1 MEKNVV
7 KLEKVLKEAA
17 MENKTVILTTL
28 NVAWASPGSIIDL
41 FFQSF
46 RTGDGTRRLLDHL
59 VIIALDKKAYIR
71 CISLHT
77 HCFALYT
84 EGMDFSDEKIYM
96 TAGYLSM
103 MWRRIEFLRVI
114 LEMGYNFIFSFTNL
128 KYSRVE
134 IDEDSSNISC
144 CDAVVVKISDSTDNV
159 VVDVVDNV
167 ANDGVLERCN
177 GVKCLRVKWLEC
189 YYFRKD
195 NAGNIDMNEV
205 LLGLYAKCIHFLSF
219 IMLREQGIETVT
231 QRKGCGN
238 GTAHCYWNLLILV
251 PLEQVCIV
259 SLTGYEMFMS
269 MLNTKKRPS
278 MKFWQG
284 KIRRCDLLAK
294 RKLSITEPKVALEG
308 KRKDEESWRQK
319 HPRGV
324 RLREEGK
331 DESSQEEVS
340 SEEESSNEEES
351 SDESSSSDDDEVEE
365 KKDARLGKN
374 AGLTYFTTIVPD
386 VMEIIQYFGLDKLV
400 HCTHL
405 VNLDLCKEFYTNL
418 HPRGSGGHT
427 WVSRVG
433 CVDIEFT
440 PSILQSFL
448 ECRASESSFTCF
460 PTVVEPF
467 TDSLSHLSI
476 EVIHQYYFNA
486 PRAPLRRIFDATRM
500 SARSNILYKVVIGCI
515 LPIVTRGQAK
525 IRLPHLVMMYALEHR
540 LDINIALHV
549 FESIVHFSS
558 PTNEKLYMPYCH
570 ILMSFFASRGLDV
583 MRGQLHQLS
592 KDYDQI
598 GARQLSLA
606 GIERRQGEM
615 VWRAQEADD
624 SDAEEADV
632 PPPALAPHPAP
643 MTVEARLTQLEETV
657 RQGFQEFRGFRQ
669 DWTASQQRQADMY
682 AMLQRWDLT
691 YQAPPPPPSDDH

>member
-1 MEKNVV
+1 MEKG
-7 KLEKVLKEAA
+7 A
-17 MENKTVILTTL
+17 LTE
-28 NVAWASPGSIIDL
+28 SK
-41 FFQSF
+41 QS
-46 RTGDGTRRLLDHL
+46 
-59 VIIALDKKAYIR
+59 
-71 CISLHT
+71 S
-77 HCFALYT
+77 
-84 EGMDFSDEKIYM
+84 S
-96 TAGYLSM
+96 
-103 MWRRIEFLRVI
+103 
-114 LEMGYNFIFSFTNL
+114 
-128 KYSRVE
+128 
-134 IDEDSSNISC
+134 SSNRRTKLFNFLAFLLLTFTTAESTYRSRHQPSALAFTLFSYADLVLLFHCLTVFERLGPDATLRKKEGLKALVWLLATAQILAFTWRVAAEIPLPIAFTLWLMAGLITISGFYLMFFRSE
-144 CDAVVVKISDSTDNV
+144 A
-159 VVDVVDNV
+159 DVVDKSCLNCR
-167 ANDGVLERCN
+167 AL
-177 GVKCLRVKWLEC
+177 VKQE
-189 YYFRKD
+189 
-195 NAGNIDMNEV
+195 
-205 LLGLYAKCIHFLSF
+205 LS
-219 IMLREQGIETVT
+219 
-231 QRKGCGN
+231 
-238 GTAHCYWNLLILV
+238 
-251 PLEQVCIV
+251 P
-259 SLTGYEMFMS
+259 
-269 MLNTKKRPS
+269 
-278 MKFWQG
+278 
-284 KIRRCDLLAK
+284 
-294 RKLSITEPKVALEG
+294 
-308 KRKDEESWRQK
+308 DEK
-319 HPRGV
+319 
-324 RLREEGK
+324 GK

-351 SDESSSSDDDEVEE
+351 SDESSSSDDDEWPDGNPSFICRLLPPGFQRGSSPFLVLSGRLNLLLFL
-365 KKDARLGKN
+365 DLSSSSLIAQFVSPAASPHQSARVLTTPLSSSVLPWVRQKRR
-374 AGLTYFTTIVPD
+374 AGEGTSRQSAPVPSGDRFRTEAARQQFAATDFAMIPCRYLNQTYFTTIVPD
-386 VMEIIQYFGLDKLV
+386 VMEIIEYFGLDKLV

-405 VNLDLCKEFYTNL
+405 VNLDLCKEFYINL

-486 PRAPLRRIFDATRM
+486 PRAPLRRIFNATRM

-558 PTNEKLYMPYCH
+558 PSNEKLYMPYCH
-570 ILMSFFASRGLDV
+570 ILTSFFASRGLDV

-598 GARQLSLA
+598 GARQMSLA

-632 PPPALAPHPAP
+632 PPPALAPHPVP
-643 MTVEARLTQLEETV
+643 VTIEARLTQLEETV

>member
-1 MEKNVV
+1 M
-7 KLEKVLKEAA
+7 A
-17 MENKTVILTTL
+17 
-28 NVAWASPGSIIDL
+28 
-41 FFQSF
+41 
-46 RTGDGTRRLLDHL
+46 
-59 VIIALDKKAYIR
+59 
-71 CISLHT
+71 
-77 HCFALYT
+77 
-84 EGMDFSDEKIYM
+84 
-96 TAGYLSM
+96 
-103 MWRRIEFLRVI
+103 
-114 LEMGYNFIFSFTNL
+114 
-128 KYSRVE
+128 
-134 IDEDSSNISC
+134 
-144 CDAVVVKISDSTDNV
+144 
-159 VVDVVDNV
+159 
-167 ANDGVLERCN
+167 
-177 GVKCLRVKWLEC
+177 
-189 YYFRKD
+189 
-195 NAGNIDMNEV
+195 
-205 LLGLYAKCIHFLSF
+205 
-219 IMLREQGIETVT
+219 
-231 QRKGCGN
+231 
-238 GTAHCYWNLLILV
+238 
-251 PLEQVCIV
+251 
-259 SLTGYEMFMS
+259 FMA
-269 MLNTKKRPS
+269 
-278 MKFWQG
+278 F
-284 KIRRCDLLAK
+284 
-294 RKLSITEPKVALEG
+294 
-308 KRKDEESWRQK
+308 
-319 HPRGV
+319 
-324 RLREEGK
+324 EEGK
-331 DESSQEEVS
+331 NESSQEEVS

-448 ECRASESSFTCF
+448 ECQASESSFTCF

-486 PRAPLRRIFDATRM
+486 PRAPLRRIFNATRM

-558 PTNEKLYMPYCH
+558 PSNEKLYMPYCH
-570 ILMSFFASRGLDV
+570 ILTSFFASRGLDV

-598 GARQLSLA
+598 GARQMSLA

-632 PPPALAPHPAP
+632 PPPALAPHPVP
-643 MTVEARLTQLEETV
+643 VTVEARLTQLEETV

-669 DWTASQQRQADMY
+669 DWTASQQRQADILRKHLFEELDHAFPDEVEMY
-682 AMLQRWDLT
+682 REIRTSAASQSSRHFEDNDSEEIDQISEPQSVT
-691 YQAPPPPPSDDH
+691 SISKAPPIILVICYVDVAAFSFLEGIAFNGIGINLVLYLGSVLHWPISSSAANVSFWGGTTYFTPLLGGLLADTYLGNYRTIVISIILYLLVWVGDCYFICHYSIINTSFMKWKFIAALLPFGADQFNEEKPIEMRKKVSFFSYFYVCSMLGVLFSASGGFLLGTSTYKLTMPTGSPLKSLLQVIVATGKDNDPVPRKEKKREARREEKPEKAAVIDMVFRRCTGYLEDAQVEKT

>member
-1 MEKNVV
+1 MSTVRDGDGGSKARDKDKDKDEDIKFHLPPAATWIPVRLV
-7 KLEKVLKEAA
+7 AISCPLRPPKPPSLSRSVLIFPHCSVCFSCGLSTLVGSCPHHTSFFLGSSLISWLWNEDHMHCITTFRVRQKCRAGEGTSRQSAPVPSGDRFRSEAA
-17 MENKTVILTTL
+17 RQRFAATDFAMI
-28 NVAWASPGSIIDL
+28 PC
-41 FFQSF
+41 
-46 RTGDGTRRLLDHL
+46 RYLD
-59 VIIALDKKAYIR
+59 
-71 CISLHT
+71 
-77 HCFALYT
+77 
-84 EGMDFSDEKIYM
+84 
-96 TAGYLSM
+96 
-103 MWRRIEFLRVI
+103 
-114 LEMGYNFIFSFTNL
+114 
-128 KYSRVE
+128 
-134 IDEDSSNISC
+134 
-144 CDAVVVKISDSTDNV
+144 
-159 VVDVVDNV
+159 
-167 ANDGVLERCN
+167 
-177 GVKCLRVKWLEC
+177 
-189 YYFRKD
+189 
-195 NAGNIDMNEV
+195 
-205 LLGLYAKCIHFLSF
+205 
-219 IMLREQGIETVT
+219 Q
-231 QRKGCGN
+231 
-238 GTAHCYWNLLILV
+238 
-251 PLEQVCIV
+251 
-259 SLTGYEMFMS
+259 
-269 MLNTKKRPS
+269 
-278 MKFWQG
+278 
-284 KIRRCDLLAK
+284 
-294 RKLSITEPKVALEG
+294 
-308 KRKDEESWRQK
+308 
-319 HPRGV
+319 
-324 RLREEGK
+324 
-331 DESSQEEVS
+331 
-340 SEEESSNEEES
+340 
-351 SDESSSSDDDEVEE
+351 
-365 KKDARLGKN
+365 
-374 AGLTYFTTIVPD
+374 TYFTTIVPD

-486 PRAPLRRIFDATRM
+486 PRAPLRRIFNATRM

-558 PTNEKLYMPYCH
+558 PSNEKLYMPYCH
-570 ILMSFFASRGLDV
+570 ILTSFFASRGLDV

-643 MTVEARLTQLEETV
+643 LTVEARLTQLEETV

-669 DWTASQQRQADMY
+669 DWTASQQR
-682 AMLQRWDLT
+682 
-691 YQAPPPPPSDDH
+691 